1 MGGIGWGYNATDGSI
16 YVELYGYD
24 FGCEVDKIGNYPVD
38 YVWGKCEVDKIGN
51 YPVDY
56 VWGKCE
62 VDKIGNYPVDYVWG
76 KDVPIST
83 EFLIYLFNC

>member
-56 VWGKCE
+56 VWGK
-62 VDKIGNYPVDYVWG
+62 
-76 KDVPIST
+76 DVPIST